1 MKNRLRF
8 ISRGAKTVLQSQ
20 HSCIIYCK
28 KNKGEEV
35 VKEQKRISKQKRVL
49 YNVLILLA
57 GAFVG
62 GLSILFS
69 ETGLLKSI
77 SWSTIFSVQ
86 LLRQLGR
93 ASLIILYPLVFFLIY
108 RTRKY
113 NEAYEKE
120 ADEDKNYEWY
130 RLTFKNLEYATIV
143 FNISSAIVLFTILVG
158 GVFIGN
164 ITNHKS
170 PLQWSL
176 IDYAIAFLY
185 IILQVVFLK
194 TVQKVRHYKLSAFP
208 TTEEI
213 KEFALSYDESELQ
226 ANYEQCYL
234 ILFNVNQRL
243 LPILYIVL
251 GIVGT
256 FTPLNVVSGFVVLV
270 VIHIYINL
278 MYYPMVRKYF
288 K

>member
-1 MKNRLRF
+1 MKEQNRM
-8 ISRGAKTVLQSQ
+8 ST
-20 HSCIIYCK
+20 
-28 KNKGEEV
+28 
-35 VKEQKRISKQKRVL
+35 QKRIL
-49 YNVLILLA
+49 HNILILLA
-57 GAFVG
+57 GALIG
-62 GLSILFS
+62 ALFGFFS
-69 ETGLLKSI
+69 GFGVFENF
-77 SWSTIFSVQ
+77 SWSSALNVG

-158 GVFIGN
+158 VVFIGN

-213 KEFALSYDESELQ
+213 KEFVLSYDESELQ

>member
-1 MKNRLRF
+1 M
-8 ISRGAKTVLQSQ
+8 
-20 HSCIIYCK
+20 
-28 KNKGEEV
+28 
-35 VKEQKRISKQKRVL
+35 KEQKRISTQKRVL

-57 GAFVG
+57 GA
-62 GLSILFS
+62 SIGALCAFFS
-69 ETGLLKSI
+69 DLGVFKNF
-77 SWSTIFSVQ
+77 SWSTIFTVQ

-93 ASLIILYPLVFFLIY
+93 GSLIILYPLVFFLIY

-130 RLTFKNLEYATIV
+130 RLTFKNLEYAGIV

-158 GVFIGN
+158 IVYIGN

-185 IILQVVFLK
+185 FILQVVFLK

-213 KEFALSYDESELQ
+213 KEFTLSYDESELQ

-243 LPILYIVL
+243 LPALYVIL